1 MQGTTTEFNNI
12 WSEGETESI
21 LKRASELYVTKSRKR
36 KLDNGNGLSKKLMR
50 EKEEETDKSSDEEKI
65 TYTECFKI
73 IFNSF

>member
-12 WSEGETESI
+12 WSAGETESI
-21 LKRASELYVTKSRKR
+21 LKRTSELYVTKSRKQ

-50 EKEEETDKSSDEEKI
+50 EKEEETDKSSDEEEI